1 MPPLFAVAVLPE
13 TVELRILT
21 VPADEA
27 TAPPFAALFPVNST
41 PVTMTVPVL
50 EFAKPPPFP
59 PPALPPLRVRFERL
73 TLPLVILR
81 TRFPLPLIVTDWLV
95 GPAIVASLLTASV
108 LKSVI
113 VCGPAGRLN
122 VIVPPGQRLR
132 TAYRNVPA
140 EPSSSVLVT
149 TCGLVQLTLIVACAV
164 PPPIPPLVL
173 FSDA

>member
-1 MPPLFAVAVLPE
+1 MPPPLADELLPE
-13 TVELRILT
+13 IVEFRILI
-21 VPADEA
+21 VPAEEA
-27 TAPPFAALFPVNST
+27 IAPPFAPALAVNSM
-41 PVTMTVPVL
+41 PLRLTVPVL
-50 EFAKPPPFP
+50 EFSNPPPLAAVAVP
-59 PPALPPLRVRFERL
+59 PTMVRFDML

-95 GPAIVASLLTASV
+95 GPTIVASLLIFTV
-108 LKSVI
+108 LPSVI

-149 TCGLVQLTLIVACAV
+149 L
-164 PPPIPPLVL
+164 
-173 FSDA
+173 

>member
-1 MPPLFAVAVLPE
+1 MPPPLAVAVFPE

-21 VPADEA
+21 VPAVEA
-27 TAPPFAALFPVNST
+27 IAPPFVAVLVVNST
-41 PVTMTVPVL
+41 PLRVTVPVL
-50 EFAKPPPFP
+50 EFSKPPPFP
-59 PPALPPLRVRFERL
+59 APAMPPLKVRLERL

-108 LKSVI
+108 LKCVI
-113 VCGPAGRLN
+113 VCGLAGRLN